1 MNQPFNFDPK
11 KMNEAMEQWQKLW
24 LSGWQ
29 PVQKASPPPT
39 PVFDNSAWQNMLN
52 QQTELWQKN
61 LTKMFSMSGNNG
73 ATNPF
78 GAFNPL
84 NNTPETWQQLPF
96 FQNMQKMYEHTCD
109 FVEQQLEKNPAY
121 AKLSADQQDNIGFMT
136 RQYLSA
142 LHPNNYLMTN
152 PEALQEAYQTQGQSL
167 IKGMQNYLS
176 DLEKGRITMSEET
189 SFVMGEN
196 IAATAGK
203 VVLKNEL
210 IELIQYTPTAA
221 KVYAKPLLI
230 VPPCVNKYY
239 LMDLGPQKSL
249 VEYYVDQGYNVFLVS
264 WRSAV
269 EETKHFTW
277 DTYVERGVISAIN
290 AVTSI
295 SKQDSINAL
304 GFCIGGLILSTALC
318 VMKARGEQRV
328 DNLILMTSM
337 ADHTEPGDIK
347 YFLSEDVVRMRE
359 AKMAQGGI
367 ISGLE
372 LQATF
377 SALRPD
383 DLIWNYVQNNYL
395 KGKTP
400 SSFDLLY
407 WNNDSV
413 DLPLPMHT
421 FFLRQFYL
429 NNALTKP
436 GSMSVCGV
444 PIDLSN
450 LDMPIYFFSA
460 EGDHIVPW
468 LAVYSGLPLYGN
480 AAERRFVLGESGHI
494 AGAINPVSKDRRSYW
509 TGNIEGKTA
518 EEWRASAE
526 NHKGSWWKD
535 LNTWLSNRSGNLV
548 AAPRTL
554 GNTSHKAVA
563 EAPGEYVQAKAMNVV
578 KAHLV

>member
-11 KMNEAMEQWQKLW
+11 QMTEAMEQWQKLW
-24 LSGWQ
+24 LNAWQ
-29 PVQKASPPPT
+29 PSTTNNPT
-39 PVFDNSAWQNMLN
+39 TNQTDANNPWQQML
-52 QQTELWQKN
+52 QQQSEMWQKN
-61 LTKMFSMSGNNG
+61 LAAMFTVPNASIPTMPSSN
-73 ATNPF
+73 
-78 GAFNPL
+78 
-84 NNTPETWQQLPF
+84 EQWQNLPF
-96 FQNMQKMYEHTCD
+96 FQNIQKMYAQTCE
-109 FVEQQLEKNPAY
+109 FVENQLEKNPAY
-121 AKLSADQQDNIGFMT
+121 SRLNAEQQDNLLFMT

-142 LHPNNYLMTN
+142 MNPNNYLMTN
-152 PEALQEAYQTQGQSL
+152 PDALQEAFQTQGQSL
-167 IKGMQNYLS
+167 VKGMKNYLS
-176 DLEKGRITMSEET
+176 DLEKGRITMSDD
-189 SFVMGEN
+189 SHFVIGQN
-196 IAATAGK
+196 IAATSGK

-210 IELIQYTPTAA
+210 IELIQYTPTEA

-249 VEYYVDQGYNVFLVS
+249 VEYYVSQGYNVFLVS

-277 DTYVERGVISAIN
+277 DTYVERGVISAVN
-290 AVTSI
+290 AVSNI

-304 GFCIGGLILSTALC
+304 GFCIGGVILSTALC
-318 VMKARGEQRV
+318 VLKARGERKV
-328 DNLILMTSM
+328 ENVILMTSM
-337 ADHTEPGDIK
+337 ADHSEPGDIK

-359 AKMAQGGI
+359 SKIAQGGI

-377 SALRPD
+377 SAMRPD
-383 DLIWNYVQNNYL
+383 DLVWNYVQNNYL

-429 NNALTKP
+429 NNALAKP

-444 PIDLSN
+444 PIDLR
-450 LDMPIYFFSA
+450 DIDIPIYFFAA
-460 EGDHIVPW
+460 ESDHIVPW
-468 LAVYSGLPLYGN
+468 LAVYKGLPLYGTEH
-480 AAERRFVLGESGHI
+480 ERRFVLGESGHI
-494 AGAINPVSKDRRSYW
+494 AGAINPVAKDRRSYW
-509 TGNIEGKTA
+509 TGSSEGKTA
-518 EEWRASAE
+518 QEWRDSAE

-535 LNTWLSNRSGNLV
+535 LNTWLSTRSGNLV
-548 AAPRTL
+548 NAPRSL
-554 GNTSHKAVA
+554 GNTAHKPIAD
-563 EAPGEYVQAKAMNVV
+563 APGEYVKAKAMNVV
-578 KAHLV
+578 KAHMV

>member
-11 KMNEAMEQWQKLW
+11 QMSEAMEQWQKLW
-24 LSGWQ
+24 LNAWQ
-29 PVQKASPPPT
+29 PGANATKQTQAQDSSNV
-39 PVFDNSAWQNMLN
+39 WQQMLT
-52 QQTELWQKN
+52 QQTEMWQKN
-61 LTKMFSMSGNNG
+61 LASVFSLPNNHVPS
-73 ATNPF
+73 AT
-78 GAFNPL
+78 
-84 NNTPETWQQLPF
+84 EQWQNLPF
-96 FQNMQKMYEHTCD
+96 FQNVQKMYAQTCD
-109 FVEQQLEKNPAY
+109 FVESQLQSNPAY
-121 AKLSADQQDNIGFMT
+121 ANLSAEQQDNMAFMT

-142 LHPNNYLMTN
+142 MNPNNYLITN
-152 PEALQEAYQTQGQSL
+152 PEALQEAFQTQGQSL
-167 IKGMQNYLS
+167 VKGMQNYLS
-176 DLEKGRITMSEET
+176 DLEKGRITMSDE
-189 SFVMGEN
+189 SQFVMGEN
-196 IAATAGK
+196 IAATPGK

-210 IELIQYTPTAA
+210 IELLHYKPTAA

-249 VEYYVDQGYNVFLVS
+249 VEYYVEQGYNVFLIS

-290 AVTSI
+290 AITSI

-318 VMKARGEQRV
+318 VMKARGEQRI
-328 DNLILMTSM
+328 DNAILMTSM

-359 AKMAQGGI
+359 GKIAQGGI

-383 DLIWNYVQNNYL
+383 DLVWNYVQNNYL

-400 SSFDLLY
+400 TSFDLLY

-444 PIDLSN
+444 PIDLRN
-450 LDMPIYFFSA
+450 IDIPLYFFAA

-480 AAERRFVLGESGHI
+480 AQERRFVLGESGHI
-494 AGAINPVSKDRRSYW
+494 AGAINPVTKDRRSYW
-509 TGNIEGKTA
+509 TGNTEGKSA
-518 EEWRASAE
+518 EEWRATAE

-535 LNTWLSNRSGNLV
+535 LNTWLSSRSGNLV
-548 AAPRTL
+548 NAPKTL
-554 GNTSHKAVA
+554 GNSSHKPQAD
-563 EAPGEYVQAKAMNVV
+563 APGDYVRAQAMNVV